1 MEENSSIYDLLLKVK
16 NGYDPGWSTYY
27 SRYDDLLDDIRFN
40 DKSPGL
46 STVVITFRTYDD
58 YFKLFDDDELYD
70 EDKRTIQYFL
80 NDQWSNENDSYEL
93 AQNWNDGYLQ
103 NYFDEENLELINNI
117 VSILSNNSSKMS
129 FEEKSQLI
137 YDNFSDEVESIT
149 SEWSEIE
156 HNCKIREIQKSLY
169 EEFGNQFYTM
179 GIREVSPLYKYRVS
193 VNVLIRLFNMFNFQD
208 KNIFDVLKNIID
220 NNGESY
226 GSDYNEMYWNI
237 SCDDDEFDTEGFNRD
252 ANWYLSKIYDKILDD
267 DKYVDVYEYFNIKD
281 LIEKEYGFDKWIKIN
296 TKENLYFKVDDVDPE
311 TNKIIISFRNNESDN
326 REEKRSVTYDELQ
339 RMQTQYE
346 LFNEIRKIQD
356 KIFLI

>member
-1 MEENSSIYDLLLKVK
+1 MEENSEIYDLLLKVK
-16 NGYDPGWSTYY
+16 NGYDPGWSSYY

-58 YFKLFDDDELYD
+58 YFKLFDEDELYD
-70 EDKRTIQYFL
+70 EDIRTIQYFL
-80 NDQWSNENDSYEL
+80 NDQWENDNYDTYEL
-93 AQNWNDGYLQ
+93 AQNWNQGYLQ

-117 VSILSNNSSKMS
+117 VSILSNNSSTIS
-129 FEEKSQLI
+129 FEEKSQLMH
-137 YDNFSDEVESIT
+137 DNFNDEVESIT

-156 HNCKIREIQKSLY
+156 HNCKINQIQKSLY

-226 GSDYNEMYWNI
+226 GSNYNEMYWNLG
-237 SCDDDEFDTEGFNRD
+237 CDEFDTEGFNRN
-252 ANWYLSKIYDKILDD
+252 ANWYLSKIYDAILDD
-267 DKYVDVYEYFNIKD
+267 DKYVDVYEYFHIKE

-296 TKENLYFKVDDVDPE
+296 TKENLYFNINEIDPK
-311 TNKIIISFRNNESDN
+311 TNKITITIKNNN
-326 REEKRSVTYDELQ
+326 NTEEVRSVTYDELQ